1 MTGEARLKLR
11 TGDDLPLEEAAPPE
25 REGFTP
31 LVRKRPARRHR
42 VLRTPSAR
50 RALRYFKPGHDL
62 EVHTGGE
69 FSLLDL
75 TLALLE
81 WTGPASDVA
90 VDTWSVGMY
99 DAEVLAHALESGRL
113 RSLRFVVDVTVKNNI
128 GSRAYAP
135 ELMRVFGPENVRTT
149 RTHSKFVVITNDDGA
164 AYSVSSTANLN
175 ENLRA
180 ELFYVSDDPARARW
194 YLRIVDKL
202 FEEVPEGWNPDT
214 GAPALK
220 GLDPAASPIRR
231 GEARRNRGTIRVGGG
246 A

>member
-1 MTGEARLKLR
+1 MTAQTMR
-11 TGDDLPLEEAAPPE
+11 TGDDLPLFELEAPE

-31 LVRKRPARRHR
+31 LVRKRPRRRNR

-75 TLALLE
+75 TLALLD
-81 WTGPASDVA
+81 WTGPASDV
-90 VDTWSVGMY
+90 VIDTWSVGLY
-99 DAEVLAHALESGRL
+99 DAEVLAHALEAGRL
-113 RSLRFVVDVTVKNNI
+113 RSVRFVIDVTVKNNI

-135 ELMRVFGPENVRTT
+135 ELMRVFGAENVRTT
-149 RTHSKFVVITNDDGA
+149 RTHSKFVIVTNDDGA

-180 ELFYVSDDPARARW
+180 ELFYVSDDPERAAW
-194 YLRIVDKL
+194 YLGIVERL
-202 FEEVPEGWNPDT
+202 FAEVPEGWNPDT
-214 GAPALK
+214 GMAALK
-220 GLDPAASPIRR
+220 GLDPAGSPIRR
-231 GEARRNRGTIRVGGG
+231 GDARRNRGTIRVGGG